1 MAINLSGFLG
11 GLGEGFGSYQKEQL
25 VKKNTQFEKD
35 SELERQRL
43 ARLADKRG
51 QEAIDRQ
58 ARAEERLQGTAE
70 YNQGLGIFNQ
80 IQEIA
85 RADADDDVTTGR
97 FLRSPGLDEASRQQ
111 EVQGRLQRYNQRQTL
126 IKTLSGQGKVTQ
138 TFGDVSTLL
147 RPTQFGTPD
156 FKMPKPMIDPV
167 QLRTMT
173 DAELQKIIK
182 APAAQKAD
190 VAAQAR
196 KRLEYYA
203 DPSYIDANIPAVG
216 ADMGFGGSKGAK
228 PLENPA
234 EFFQQNPMF
243 QQGVGGERI
252 LPTGA
257 KQVVKYVNGVPQVE
271 YQRPLKADYVAP
283 EAESLKSG
291 ILNRQLEFLTKSM
304 DSRVAKSVAEAEKVR
319 WSNLLSGKQYDWYD
333 KIASA
338 KAAKLRSNGS
348 GASDSL
354 RRLSIMLAH
363 NDRVAALGQRQ
374 REFKLT
380 ETKAWNDTVTE
391 FDKNLSGLK
400 AERDAMLGKVG
411 SAQDAGAGATRA
423 AAQQGVARLD
433 KEIQRLESLGAKVKT
448 QNLGAASEVIGTNF
462 TPAAELDA
470 TTMYADQQTQQQ
482 QALLTAQMGMAGPRY
497 QQQPTPQAPAQAPM
511 VFAPN
516 INLGGMAG
524 GAGMPG
530 AAGGG
535 ALGGPGVMG
544 GAGAGSSGV
553 QFDPLTGEV
562 VRTDPKT
569 GKPIKPTATYDQT
582 LVGLKGKYPKLSE
595 ADLARGARALMVAP
609 DSRDAIFA
617 NLKGKSDAIQDKPK
631 PKPVV
636 TPANTKST
644 AAPAA
649 SVAKLDVPPNYR
661 GWTKDGKPYTGPE
674 FDGYGLSRSDV
685 VSMTRAGKS
694 LAPYKLRWINQT
706 PAPPIVGDPFV
717 DAPSNNR
724 R

>member
-11 GLGEGFGSYQKEQL
+11 GLGEGFGAYQKERL
-25 VKKNTQFEKD
+25 VRDQTKFERD

-43 ARLADKRG
+43 ARLADARG

-58 ARAEERLQGTAE
+58 AKAEERLQGQAE

-85 RADADDDVTTGR
+85 KADADDDVTTGR

-126 IKTLSGQGKVTQ
+126 IKTLAGQGKVTQ

-482 QALLTAQMGMAGPRY
+482 QALLAAQMGMAGPRY
-497 QQQPTPQAPAQAPM
+497 QQQPAPQAPAQAPM

-516 INLGGMAG
+516 ISLGGMAG

-530 AAGGG
+530 AAGAAGG
-535 ALGGPGVMG
+535 GGFAG
-544 GAGAGSSGV
+544 GGGIL
-553 QFDPLTGEV
+553 PPTG
-562 VRTDPKT
+562 
-569 GKPIKPTATYDQT
+569 GKPAVDKNGKPLDPAAQLAAILAALTAE
-582 LVGLKGKYPKLSE
+582 KGKGDGKNTD
-595 ADLARGARALMVAP
+595 ADGFLIDKNRRRYRLDASGRAIYV
-609 DSRDAIFA
+609 DA
-617 NLKGKSDAIQDKPK
+617 KGKDIGTPLPAAPPVK
-631 PKPVV
+631 KPV
-636 TPANTKST
+636 AAT
-644 AAPAA
+644 ASQAGIP
-649 SVAKLDVPPNYR
+649 DNYE
-661 GWTKDGKPYTGPE
+661 GWVKDGKPYTGPQYQ
-674 FDGYGLSRSDV
+674 GYPMTQAQFEEMARSGRPMKQLRLQYKTRKTSSRPV
-685 VSMTRAGKS
+685 RV
-694 LAPYKLRWINQT
+694 T
-706 PAPPIVGDPFV
+706 PDYGDTSSFG
-717 DAPSNNR
+717 D
-724 R
+724 